1 MVYKPLLSEKQQI
14 YLDAFLEEDNSF
26 VEIAEA
32 MEVSRQA
39 VFDNIK
45 KACRKLEYY
54 ESMLNI
60 LKMQDSY
67 LQNLI
72 ELREDFSKDKLEKLI
87 TEMEGSDV

>member
-45 KACRKLEYY
+45 KACKKLEYY

-72 ELREDFSKDKLEKLI
+72 ELRENFSKDKLEKLI